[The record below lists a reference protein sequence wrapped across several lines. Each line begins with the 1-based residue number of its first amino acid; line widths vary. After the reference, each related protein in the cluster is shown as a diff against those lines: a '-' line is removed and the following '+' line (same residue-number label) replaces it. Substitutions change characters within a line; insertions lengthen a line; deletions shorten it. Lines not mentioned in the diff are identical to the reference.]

1 MEIETDRKIVMRR
14 EIMEIETDRE
24 IEMGREDNGDRDR

>member
-1 MEIETDRKIVMRR
+1 LEIETDRKIVMRR